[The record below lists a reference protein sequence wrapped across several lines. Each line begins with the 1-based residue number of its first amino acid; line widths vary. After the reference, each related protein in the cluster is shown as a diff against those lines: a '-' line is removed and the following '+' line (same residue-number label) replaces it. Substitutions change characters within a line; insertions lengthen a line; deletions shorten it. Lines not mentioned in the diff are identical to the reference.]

1 MQFEWDPKKAKNNQ
15 KKHGVSF
22 DEAVTAFYDP
32 FSATFDDPDHSIKE
46 QRFITIGFSS
56 KPRLLVIAHTEK
68 GKITRIISAR
78 QATAHERKKHE
89 KQSK

>member
-1 MQFEWDPKKAKNNQ
+1 MQFEWDPKKAKNNL

-78 QATAHERKKHE
+78 QATTHERKKHE